1 MCQSCEFINL
11 PTADVCLRCS
21 EPFPIPEVDPSA
33 PSPLSTLLEQL
44 ADLGIDD
51 LLGPG
56 QLHAMVDKIHQLL
69 EKEES
74 FFSPDSKEA
83 SDVEAL
89 RIIGELQDMADE
101 ALESAEWEE
110 NEWEDWLEDALNL
123 EERLDNVRLAVPTSP
138 DLLKISS
145 RTNWMKAENSQ
156 NQGGEGA
163 LAVEG

>member
-11 PTADVCLRCS
+11 PTADTCLRCS
-21 EPFPIPEVDPSA
+21 EPFPPPEIDPSA
-33 PSPLSTLLEQL
+33 PSPLSSILEQL

-56 QLHAMVDKIHQLL
+56 QLHSMVDRIQQIL

-74 FFSPDSKEA
+74 FFSPDSQQE
-83 SDVEAL
+83 SDVESL

-101 ALESAEWEE
+101 ALESADWEE

-123 EERLDNVRLAVPTSP
+123 EERLDKVRLAVPTTP

-145 RTNWMKAENSQ
+145 RTNWMKADTQ
-156 NQGGEGA
+156 GQGGEGV